1 MSGHLRYCFA
11 GLVLV
16 GGLSATPAF
25 SNSFADFFNTAPR
38 EPAATSSAQ
47 ADCLP
52 RPGDSTGEGQHWVY
66 RRDGHR
72 RCWFLAE
79 GTAKVKKT
87 VRHRGAQDRAASLD
101 ENGNARPRQS
111 AVADARAELLRSA
124 PAEPPVPE
132 IKVADAASVL
142 DMGII
147 MTSAAPTV
155 LHGGRLTPE
164 HSVPGQVDVEQ
175 LLAPA
180 LAGSP
185 AAMLMGARIA
195 EAHDEARSWAATWL
209 GVLLMTLGGFSIL
222 SSSRTL
228 RHAVRLR
235 Q

>member
-1 MSGHLRYCFA
+1 M
-11 GLVLV
+11 
-16 GGLSATPAF
+16 
-25 SNSFADFFNTAPR
+25 
-38 EPAATSSAQ
+38 
-47 ADCLP
+47 
-52 RPGDSTGEGQHWVY
+52 
-66 RRDGHR
+66 
-72 RCWFLAE
+72 
-79 GTAKVKKT
+79 KKT
-87 VRHRGAQDRAASLD
+87 VRHRGAQDRAANLD
-101 ENGNARPRQS
+101 ENGTARPRQS

-147 MTSAAPTV
+147 MTSAAPTI
-155 LHGGRLTPE
+155 LHSGRLTPE

-185 AAMLMGARIA
+185 PAMPMGARIS
-195 EAHDEARSWAATWL
+195 EAHDEAHSWTATWL

-228 RHAVRLR
+228 RQAVRLR